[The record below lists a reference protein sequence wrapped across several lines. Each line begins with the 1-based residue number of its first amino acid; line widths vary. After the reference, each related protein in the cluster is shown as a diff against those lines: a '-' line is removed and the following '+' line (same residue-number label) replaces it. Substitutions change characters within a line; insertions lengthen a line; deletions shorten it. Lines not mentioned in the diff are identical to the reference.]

1 MSKKI
6 TQQDLLVQHE
16 QVFRLIILI
25 SNQIIRQSQLTE
37 ILLKTNYVKN
47 PTAAT
52 RLLQRLEEFDLIK
65 RYKEEVTN
73 FKSVQVTK
81 TAVKFIIGPKATVVK
96 PSGAIREAKNALRVE
111 LFKYYFLKDE
121 MTLENALDTA
131 TQGISNLFG
140 SYEVFYNELSA
151 NSLAF
156 HSFNSKSSNFFLQK
170 REIEYV
176 KSQQQRRLEKNTQRV
191 TLDESEKKKKISKD
205 NRRCWTLETLA
216 QRQIYLIES
225 SLDEVS
231 EEVRKDWVD
240 AHFSRIE
247 GFEAKTLHLRFALL
261 TISDS
266 PDKRNLVKSIMNIAK
281 YIRRTFKMHESYFI
295 RNNNIKKAIVN
306 IKVEID
312 VVLLNNK
319 ALKKLDQADL
329 IDWFKNKMELRLRR
343 ENALVS
349 FKHSFNINF
358 ISANVNNNNEHLQ

>member
-16 QVFRLIILI
+16 QIFRLIILI

-52 RLLQRLEEFDLIK
+52 RLLQRLEEFELIK
-65 RYKEEVTN
+65 RYKEEITN

-81 TAVKFIIGPKATVVK
+81 TAVKFIEGPSATVVK
-96 PSGAIREAKNALRVE
+96 PSGVIRETKNAMRVE
-111 LFKYYFLKDE
+111 LFKYYFLKNG
-121 MTLENALDTA
+121 MTLEEALNEA
-131 TQGISNLFG
+131 TQSVSNLFG
-140 SYEVFYNELSA
+140 SYEVFYDELSA

-176 KSQQQRRLEKNTQRV
+176 KDQQKQRLDKNAQRI
-191 TLDESEKKKKISKD
+191 ESGKKNKISKD
-205 NRRCWTLETLA
+205 DRRCWTLETLA
-216 QRQIYLIES
+216 QRQIYLIEAF
-225 SLDEVS
+225 LNDVS
-231 EEVRKDWVD
+231 EEVRMDWVD
-240 AHFSRIE
+240 AHFKDVER
-247 GFEAKTLHLRFALL
+247 FEPKTLHLRFALL

-266 PDKRNLVKSIMNIAK
+266 PDKRNLVKGLINIAK

-295 RNNNIKKAIVN
+295 RNKNIKKAIVN
-306 IKVEID
+306 IEVEID

-319 ALKKLDQADL
+319 ASKNLDQEDL
-329 IDWFKNKMELRLRR
+329 IDWFKKKMELRLRR
-343 ENALVS
+343 ENALAS
-349 FKHSFNINF
+349 FKHSFNVNF
-358 ISANVNNNNEHLQ
+358 ISTDVNQNNEHLQ

>member
-6 TQQDLLVQHE
+6 TQQDLLVQHQ

-52 RLLQRLEEFDLIK
+52 RLLQRLEEFELIK

-73 FKSVQVTK
+73 FKSVQATK

-96 PSGAIREAKNALRVE
+96 LSGVIRETKNAMRVE
-111 LFKYYFLKDE
+111 LFKYYFLENE
-121 MTLENALDTA
+121 MTLEEALNKA

-140 SYEVFYNELSA
+140 SYEVFYDELSA

-176 KSQQQRRLEKNTQRV
+176 KSQQQRRLHKNAKRV
-191 TLDESEKKKKISKD
+191 VDESEKRKKISKD
-205 NRRCWTLETLA
+205 DRRCWTLETLA
-216 QRQIYLIES
+216 QHQIYLIEAF
-225 SLDEVS
+225 LNDVS

-240 AHFSRIE
+240 AHFSRVE

-281 YIRRTFKMHESYFI
+281 YVRRSFKMHESYFI

-306 IKVEID
+306 IEVEID

-319 ALKKLDQADL
+319 ALKKIDQADL
-329 IDWFKNKMELRLRR
+329 IDWFKKKMELRLRR
-343 ENALVS
+343 ENALAS
-349 FKHSFNINF
+349 FKHSFNVNF
-358 ISANVNNNNEHLQ
+358 ISTDVNQNNEHLQ